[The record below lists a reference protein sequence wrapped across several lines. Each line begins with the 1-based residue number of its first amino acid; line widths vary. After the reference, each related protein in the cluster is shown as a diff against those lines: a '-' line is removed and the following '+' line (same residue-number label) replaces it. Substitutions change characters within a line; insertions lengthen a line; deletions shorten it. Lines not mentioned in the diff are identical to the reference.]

1 MKRDQI
7 GKIPPTPGTRPAEDR
22 LPQRSAKELKQREKV
37 MEAAFGIFKGK
48 DVFPD
53 GLEYQLAVRAEWD

>member
-1 MKRDQI
+1 
-7 GKIPPTPGTRPAEDR
+7 
-22 LPQRSAKELKQREKV
+22 